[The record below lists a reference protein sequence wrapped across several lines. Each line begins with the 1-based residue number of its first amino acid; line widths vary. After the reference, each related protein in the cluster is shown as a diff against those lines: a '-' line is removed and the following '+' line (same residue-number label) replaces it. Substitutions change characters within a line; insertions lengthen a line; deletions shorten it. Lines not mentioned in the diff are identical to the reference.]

1 VTRRTRRLVEDAGGA
16 SAVEFAIVVPMFLL
30 VIFGIV
36 EFGQYLWTSSVLQ
49 QTAVQTARCMGVL
62 QSQCAS
68 AGVYSSSNST
78 GYGQTVAAG
87 YGLGLANSNFTLS
100 RAASCA
106 GVTGF
111 SQVTVSYRF
120 YAVVPVVTAMM
131 GGVPMTAT
139 ACFPNRS

>member
-1 VTRRTRRLVEDAGGA
+1 MRLGARRLGDESGA
-16 SAVEFAIVVPMFLL
+16 SAVEFAMVVPML
-30 VIFGIV
+30 VFVILGIL
-36 EFGQYLWTSSVLQ
+36 EFGQYLWTSSILQ

-68 AGVYSSSNST
+68 GGVYSSSGSL

-87 YGLGLANSNFTLS
+87 YGLGLGGSNFTLS
-100 RAASCA
+100 NNANCA
-106 GVTGF
+106 GVSGF

-120 YAVVPVVTAMM
+120 FAMVPVVTAMV
-131 GGVPMTAT
+131 GGLPLTAT